1 VGQRTNGAKTRRI
14 LRTCIWNG
22 HLDEWISAKELSLI
36 IAKEYDTDSEG
47 RPRLWTDV
55 TTMQVATVLGQLE
68 RYGEV
73 EQNRKAG
80 KISLWRKV

>member
-1 VGQRTNGAKTRRI
+1 MKTRRI
-14 LRTCIWNG
+14 LRACIENG

-36 IAKEYDTDSEG
+36 INKSYETDSQG
-47 RPRLWTDV
+47 RALLWADV
-55 TTMQVATVLGQLE
+55 TTMKVATVLGQLE